1 MDFDSRRTEDIWLE
15 DDPAKKAESRKG
27 NAGMMPEKV
36 LMAERALAKGNTII
50 LFGENKA
57 PVDAQSVI
65 FSELV
70 DARVVEMRKEGDTE
84 PEHVLMKL
92 AAQELRAEGVKSS
105 AY

>member
-1 MDFDSRRTEDIWLE
+1 MDFDTRRTEDIWLE
-15 DDPAKKAESRKG
+15 DDPAKKAEEGKTEM
-27 NAGMMPEKV
+27 GMGKI
-36 LMAERALAKGNTII
+36 LMAETALAKGHKII
-50 LFGENKA
+50 FFGENKA
-57 PVDAQSVI
+57 PVDAQSII

-105 AY
+105 SY